1 MAIEV
6 RQLTI
11 YSRVIQPND
20 PDAARQ
26 DTGSLDSDTDNT
38 ADNRGQDASH
48 SAPAGTQVLHHLN
61 SGPRER

>member
-20 PDAARQ
+20 PDAPRQ
-26 DTGSLDSDTDNT
+26 DTGSLDNDTDNT
-38 ADNRGQDASH
+38 ADNSGQDASH
-48 SAPAGTQVLHHLN
+48 TTPAGTRVLHHLN

>member
-20 PDAARQ
+20 PDAVRQ
-26 DTGSLDSDTDNT
+26 DTGSLDSDTGNT

>member
-11 YSRVIQPND
+11 YSRVIQTND

-26 DTGSLDSDTDNT
+26 DTGRHDSDTDNT
-38 ADNRGQDASH
+38 ADNSGPDAAH
-48 SAPAGTQVLHHLN
+48 SAPAGSQVLHHL
-61 SGPRER
+61 SSRPRER

>member
-20 PDAARQ
+20 PDVPRQ

-48 SAPAGTQVLHHLN
+48 SAPVGTQVLHHLN

>member
-20 PDAARQ
+20 PDAPRQ
-26 DTGSLDSDTDNT
+26 DTDRLDSGTDNT
-38 ADNRGQDASH
+38 ASNSGPDAAH
-48 SAPAGTQVLHHLN
+48 TAPAGTQVLHHLS